1 MQALDDL
8 RVLQQRPHEYFRQLA
23 AARGRVAR
31 FGRGKLGFSL
41 LSHPDDVQHVL
52 VGHPDNFDK
61 HTFQYRLLAEI
72 TGAGLLTMDGPEWLW
87 RRRVE
92 QPSFHR
98 DRIEDFVPF
107 MHHSAGRLVSRLERH
122 AGSDV
127 PVDVSAEMLHVALD
141 IVVRALFG
149 VEVGSQAEQIS
160 RATMTVLHAIMHRA
174 RTLRMVPRWLPTS
187 RRREFA
193 RSLAVLDQLIY
204 ATIERRRAS
213 EQSVDPDT
221 GVPDLLA
228 RLMTAD
234 VEEKLDAQALRD
246 EMLTMIIAGH
256 ETVASSL
263 TWVWHLLAGA
273 PEVDHRLAEEAR
285 QALDASVPTVQDLM
299 QLELHGRVFAE
310 ALRLYPP
317 AWIISR
323 RAKRADVVDGVR
335 IPAGGLVVLS
345 PYVTQRDDSWWP
357 APDRFDPDRFER
369 EAVRER
375 PRFAYF
381 PFGGGG
387 HQCIGNHFAMV
398 EAAVIM
404 SSVIQRFRL
413 ESVPGHKVEVDPGVT
428 LAPKGGLP
436 MLVRHRKH

>member
-1 MQALDDL
+1 MPSLAELK
-8 RVLQQRPHEYFRQLA
+8 VLQQRPHDYLRQFA
-23 AARGRVAR
+23 ATNGRVSRLGRGRV
-31 FGRGKLGFSL
+31 GFSL

-52 VGHPDNFDK
+52 VGRADNFDK

-72 TGAGLLTMDGPEWLW
+72 TGAGLLTMDGGEWLW

-107 MHHSAGRLVSRLERH
+107 MYHSAGRLVSRLERH
-122 AGSDV
+122 AGSDD
-127 PVDVSAEMLHVALD
+127 PVDVSAEMLHMSLD

-149 VEVGSQAEQIS
+149 FEVGGRAEAISQA
-160 RATMTVLHAIMHRA
+160 TMNVLHAIMHRA
-174 RTLRMVPRWLPTS
+174 RTLRLVPRWLPTS
-187 RRREFA
+187 RRRSFD
-193 RSLAVLDQLIY
+193 RSLAVLDEVIY

-213 EQSVDPDT
+213 GQSVDPDT

-234 VEEKLDAQALRD
+234 TEERLTARQLRD

-256 ETVASSL
+256 ETVASALSW
-263 TWVWHLLAGA
+263 TWHLLAGA
-273 PEVDHRLAEEAR
+273 PDVDSELAVEAG
-285 QALDASVPTVQDLM
+285 QIPDGQVPTVPDLM
-299 QLELHGRVFAE
+299 QLSLHGQVFAE
-310 ALRLYPP
+310 TLRLYPP

-345 PYVTQRDDSWWP
+345 PYVTQRDSEWWP
-357 APDRFDPDRFER
+357 APDRFDPGRFESA
-369 EAVRER
+369 AVRAR
-375 PRFAYF
+375 PRFSYY
-381 PFGGGG
+381 PFGGGA

-398 EAAVIM
+398 EAAVVM
-404 SSVIQRFRL
+404 RSVVQRFRL
-413 ESVPGHKVEVDPGVT
+413 EPVPGHVVEVDPGVT
-428 LAPKGGLP
+428 LSPRGGLP
-436 MLVRHRKH
+436 MLVRARAR